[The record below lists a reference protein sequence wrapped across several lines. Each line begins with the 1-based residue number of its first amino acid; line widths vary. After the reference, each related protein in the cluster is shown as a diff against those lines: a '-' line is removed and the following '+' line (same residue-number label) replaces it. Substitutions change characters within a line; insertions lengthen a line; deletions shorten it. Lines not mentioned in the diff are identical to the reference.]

1 MDRDKLQKDI
11 DDMRAKL
18 ASMEAELNKPIAI
31 EHFPKIG
38 DHYWYYLPVGLIK
51 EEVALNSN
59 SELVRVN
66 AYRTREEAKKAYN
79 QALATEKLKRVAMEL
94 NKGWKPDFENC
105 EQRNYFICYMHS
117 TKKFEV
123 IWDTV
128 AQLNN
133 TIYFKSE
140 DIANTVIKAHLHLLK
155 EMFGIED

>member
-79 QALATEKLKRVAMEL
+79 QALATEKLKRIAMEL
-94 NKGWKPDFENC
+94 NEGWKPNFESC
-105 EQRNYFICYMHS
+105 EQTNYFIRYMHS
-117 TKKFEV
+117 IKAFEV
-123 IWDTV
+123 ICNAT